1 MIDLRKGDCLEIM
14 KTIPNNSID
23 LIITSPPYNMTKR
36 KGGYADT
43 GRYDKYID
51 WKPENEYL
59 CWIEDVFSSF
69 GNVLVSNGVVLFNF
83 SYSIEN
89 PSLPYKLVNQI
100 EKYTPFV
107 LVDTII
113 WKKNNGIPFPAN
125 KYRLSRIW
133 EFIFVFVR
141 KSEIKTFN
149 INRKIKSISS
159 KTKQKYYEVVYN
171 YIEAKNNDEVCKLNQ
186 ATFSSDMVTKLLNI
200 YGKENI
206 TVLDPFMGTGTTGI
220 ACLKNNINFI
230 GIELS
235 QEQYEYSRKRLNCV
249 SNRHKKEE

>member
-1 MIDLRKGDCLEIM
+1 MIDLKCGDCLEIM
-14 KTIPNNSID
+14 KDMPYKSID

-51 WKPENEYL
+51 WKPEKEYL
-59 CWIEDVFSSF
+59 LWIEDVFNSF
-69 GNVLVSNGVVLFNF
+69 ENVLVSNGVILFNF

-100 EKYTPFV
+100 ENNTPFV

-113 WKKNNGIPFPAN
+113 WRKNNGIPFPAN

-206 TVLDPFMGTGTTGI
+206 TVLDPFMGTGTTGV
-220 ACLKNNINFI
+220 ACAKFGCSFVGNEISLKQFEYAKKR
-230 GIELS
+230 IE
-235 QEQYEYSRKRLNCV
+235 NV
-249 SNRHKKEE
+249 SNSKVG

>member
-1 MIDLRKGDCLEIM
+1 MIDLKQGDCLELM
-14 KTIPNNSID
+14 KDIADKSID

-51 WKPENEYL
+51 WKPEKEYL
-59 CWIEDVFSSF
+59 LWIEDVFNSF
-69 GNVLVSNGVVLFNF
+69 ENVLVSNGVILFNF

-100 EKYTPFV
+100 ENNTPFV

-113 WKKNNGIPFPAN
+113 WRKNNGIPFPAN
-125 KYRLSRIW
+125 KYRLRRIW
-133 EFIFVFVR
+133 EFVFVFGR

-149 INRKIKSISS
+149 INRKIKSISP

-206 TVLDPFMGTGTTGI
+206 TVLDPFMGTGTTGV
-220 ACLKNNINFI
+220 ACLKNNMNFI

-235 QEQYEYSRKRLNCV
+235 QEQYEYSKNRIDNV
-249 SNRHKKEE
+249 SNSK